1 MLIISALVALIAVLL
16 IAILALWTRLRTLE
30 LAQSQPEPKASGPA
44 TPVGPLVNL
53 AQAATAAEEYD
64 PDATKV
70 HIRPPLMSEHNILLK
85 REGAS
90 PVAPSGAHLVGLTGS
105 HKGRSYAI
113 PAAGITVGRH
123 QSCNVM
129 IPDSRVS
136 AHHAW
141 IGIVEGKPLL
151 RDLESTNGTF
161 LNTHT
166 NESVSEAELVSGDTI
181 LFGSHQGDQFRFR
194 VD

>member
-1 MLIISALVALIAVLL
+1 MLIIFVLVALIVVLL
-16 IAILALWTRLRTLE
+16 AVILALWARLRKLE
-30 LAQSQPEPKASGPA
+30 QGRSQPEPKASGA
-44 TPVGPLVNL
+44 AAPVGPLVNL
-53 AQAATAAEEYD
+53 PQADAYD

-70 HIRPPLMSEHNILLK
+70 HIRPPLVSEHNILLK
-85 REGAS
+85 REGAA
-90 PVAPSGAHLVGLTGS
+90 PVTSSGAYLIGLTGS
-105 HKGRSYAI
+105 HKGRSYSI
-113 PAAGITVGRH
+113 PVAGITVGRH

-141 IGIVEGKPLL
+141 IGIVDGKPLL

-181 LFGSHQGDQFRFR
+181 LFGSHQGEQFRFR